1 MMHRSTKNKF
11 CVNSI
16 YQRVCIVVAIL
27 LYTVILF
34 SSCKKTPRFYRNY
47 SNYSEY
53 DIYVYSGF
61 EIFSYPLYPGTSL
74 SFGNSHPIYPDTSL
88 SSFIPARYIQVRKG
102 ATISYVIDDELVDDC
117 WTNDT
122 ISFFIIDADS
132 ISTYGWCLER
142 IDEFILQ
149 RYDLSKEDFLTLFRE
164 KKGSMSFPPNDA
176 MKNIKMWPP
185 YGYYDSTGHHAS
197 NDE

>member
-1 MMHRSTKNKF
+1 MKNIKINKNNRLLEL
-11 CVNSI
+11 NSKI
-16 YQRVCIVVAIL
+16 FFL
-27 LYTVILF
+27 LICTITIT
-34 SSCKKTPRFYRNY
+34 SCKKNTDFYSMY
-47 SNYSEY
+47 SNISER
-53 DIYVYSGF
+53 DIYLYSSSF
-61 EIFSYPLYPGTSL
+61 SLNNIF
-74 SFGNSHPIYPDTSL
+74 PIYPDTSL
-88 SSFIPARYIQVRKG
+88 STFFPDRIKSIRRGETLKYLNI
-102 ATISYVIDDELVDDC
+102 ISRD

-149 RYDLSKEDFLTLFRE
+149 RYDLSKEDYLTLFRE
-164 KKGSMSFPPNDA
+164 KKSSMSFPPNDA

-197 NDE
+197 K